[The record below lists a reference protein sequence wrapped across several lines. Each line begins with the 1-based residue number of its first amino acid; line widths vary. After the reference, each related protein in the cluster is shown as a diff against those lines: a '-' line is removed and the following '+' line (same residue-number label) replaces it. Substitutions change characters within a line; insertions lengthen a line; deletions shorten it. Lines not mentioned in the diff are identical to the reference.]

1 MSQLNLN
8 TVFVLLLKNKY
19 FYIYLSLNPLQLE
32 TKLQR
37 WRLILGE
44 KADPEAALPLAG
56 ADKEIDRVLDAL
68 YDSNRKG
75 NLGNSSPV
83 VSRWLGDIRTYFP
96 KPVVTLL
103 QKDAFER
110 LGLQK
115 LLLEPELLDS
125 LEADV
130 SLVSTLISL
139 SKVMPETTKDTAQ
152 KVIQKV
158 IDQIRE
164 KLKFSL
170 EQAVKGSLSRKNRH
184 FRPQWKELDWHRT
197 IKANLKHYQ
206 PEYQTVFPEKWIGYR
221 RKQQALRHFFL
232 AVDQSASM
240 ANSLVYAGI
249 MGSILA
255 GLPTL
260 KTQLLVFDT
269 SVADLSAH
277 LHDPVQLLLG
287 TQLGGGT
294 DIGNALHHIHGRVTH
309 PQQSVL
315 VIITDLFEGGSRQRM
330 LQKFQ
335 ALVHA
340 GVKVIC
346 LLALND
352 EGSPEFDTRN
362 AAALAGLG
370 IPAFACSPQHFP
382 DLLAAALNGQDLFV
396 WQHEHV
402 IRKNSGA

>member
-1 MSQLNLN
+1 M
-8 TVFVLLLKNKY
+8 
-19 FYIYLSLNPLQLE
+19 E

-96 KPVVTLL
+96 KSVVTLL

-139 SKVMPETTKDTAQ
+139 SKVMPETTKDTAR

-170 EQAVKGSLSRKNRH
+170 EQAVKGSLS
-184 FRPQWKELDWHRT
+184 
-197 IKANLKHYQ
+197 
-206 PEYQTVFPEKWIGYR
+206 
-221 RKQQALRHFFL
+221 
-232 AVDQSASM
+232 S
-240 ANSLVYAGI
+240 
-249 MGSILA
+249 
-255 GLPTL
+255 
-260 KTQLLVFDT
+260 
-269 SVADLSAH
+269 
-277 LHDPVQLLLG
+277 
-287 TQLGGGT
+287 
-294 DIGNALHHIHGRVTH
+294 
-309 PQQSVL
+309 
-315 VIITDLFEGGSRQRM
+315 
-330 LQKFQ
+330 
-335 ALVHA
+335 
-340 GVKVIC
+340 
-346 LLALND
+346 
-352 EGSPEFDTRN
+352 
-362 AAALAGLG
+362 
-370 IPAFACSPQHFP
+370 
-382 DLLAAALNGQDLFV
+382 
-396 WQHEHV
+396 
-402 IRKNSGA
+402 

>member
-1 MSQLNLN
+1 M
-8 TVFVLLLKNKY
+8 FYLLVKNKY
-19 FYIYLSLNPLQLE
+19 FYIYRWPNPLRLE

-44 KADPEAALPLAG
+44 KADPEATLPLSG
-56 ADKEIDRVLDAL
+56 TDKAIDQVLEAL

-75 NLGNSSPV
+75 NLGNSSPGIN
-83 VSRWLGDIRTYFP
+83 RWLGDIRTYFP
-96 KPVVTLL
+96 KPIVTLL
-103 QKDAFER
+103 QKDALER
-110 LGLQK
+110 LGLRK

-139 SKVMPETTKDTAQ
+139 SKVMPETTREAAQ
-152 KVIQKV
+152 KVIRKV
-158 IDQIRE
+158 VDEIRE

-170 EQAVKGSLSRKNRH
+170 EQAVKGSLSRRNHH
-184 FRPQWKELDWHRT
+184 FRPQWKELDWHAT
-197 IKANLKHYQ
+197 IKANLRHYQ
-206 PEYQTVFPEKWIGYR
+206 PDYRTVFPEKLVGYR
-221 RKQQALRHFFL
+221 RKQRSLRHFFL

-255 GLPTL
+255 GLPSI
-260 KTQLLVFDT
+260 KTRLLVFDT
-269 SVADLSAH
+269 TVADLSDY

-294 DIGNALHHIHGRVTH
+294 DIGNVLHHVQGMVMY
-309 PQQSVL
+309 PEQSVL
-315 VIITDLFEGGSRQRM
+315 VIVTDLFEGGKEQRM

-352 EGSPEFDTRN
+352 DGSPEFDTGHADAIARM
-362 AAALAGLG
+362 G
-370 IPAFACSPQHFP
+370 IPAFACTPQHFP
-382 DLLAAALNGQDLFV
+382 DLLAAALNGQDLFA
-396 WQHEHV
+396 WQHEYV
-402 IRKNSGA
+402 IRKNSG